1 MKLGLWRDDILNVCR
16 VESTFLTVLTSITHF
31 GLFQSEKYMVRVV
44 MSVHPGT
51 KCTVGYS
58 GLHAI
63 FYGARQAKFEEL
75 AAFKAIFGRHAP
87 GYIEPN
93 ITRKIVHTST
103 LILKK

>member
-1 MKLGLWRDDILNVCR
+1 MVC
-16 VESTFLTVLTSITHF
+16 VN
-31 GLFQSEKYMVRVV
+31 
-44 MSVHPGT
+44 MSVDPGT

-75 AAFKAIFGRHAP
+75 AAFKTIFGRQAP
-87 GYIEPN
+87 DYIEPN

-103 LILKK
+103 IILKK